1 MATPLKIISTT
12 YTPESPL
19 RKYAPW
25 VLAGAGAAAV
35 GSFFVAR
42 SVKAKRAANPKLEYN
57 LEQQIE
63 ALKAIYPR
71 LTQEFTDD
79 VKTKYQFPAFALDR
93 LKRMF
98 DYTIIGGKYYRAT
111 LVLNTLQQL
120 SAESGA
126 DIEKVWEGGLVLGWC
141 IEILQAM
148 FLVAD
153 DIMDGSA
160 TRRQQPCW
168 YLVKDVQMD
177 AVNDTLILESF
188 MWFLINK
195 YFRGSSQHVTILE
208 LFQSV
213 SYQTQMGQMLDLL
226 SQPQGLKDPKLLNEF
241 NLDVYHRIVTFKT
254 AIYTFYLPIAAGMI
268 LAGYD
273 APRQLAL
280 ARDISIEL
288 GKKFQIEDDYLDCY
302 GEPAK
307 IGKDGTDI
315 KDHKCSWL
323 VVQALAKVTP
333 EQRAV
338 LDANYGRDEK
348 QNESAIKSLYR
359 ELDLEKVYFAQEDA
373 SYARI
378 AKLIEDNTNQL
389 PKNVFFPILKKIHL
403 RDK

>member
-1 MATPLKIISTT
+1 
-12 YTPESPL
+12 
-19 RKYAPW
+19 
-25 VLAGAGAAAV
+25 
-35 GSFFVAR
+35 
-42 SVKAKRAANPKLEYN
+42 
-57 LEQQIE
+57 
-63 ALKAIYPR
+63 
-71 LTQEFTDD
+71 
-79 VKTKYQFPAFALDR
+79 
-93 LKRMF
+93 
-98 DYTIIGGKYYRAT
+98 
-111 LVLNTLQQL
+111 
-120 SAESGA
+120 
-126 DIEKVWEGGLVLGWC
+126 
-141 IEILQAM
+141 M

-153 DIMDGSA
+153 DIMDGSK

-168 YLVKDVQMD
+168 YLVPDVQMD

-195 YFRGSSQHVTILE
+195 YFRGSKQHVTVLE

-273 APRQLAL
+273 SPSQLQL

-302 GEPAK
+302 GLPEM

-323 VVQALAKVTP
+323 VVQALNKMTP
-333 EQRAV
+333 AQRAI

-348 QNESAIKSLYR
+348 ENEAAVKALYR
-359 ELDLEKVYFAQEDA
+359 ELDLESIYLKQEED
-373 SYARI
+373 SYNRI
-378 AKLIEDNTNQL
+378 EALINENTRQL

-403 RDK
+403 RQK